1 MNLLKITGSA
11 TGIIEIVEEVPYVT
25 FIILLLFAIF
35 FFIKWQLTS
44 KKLRDLKKG
53 RK

>member
-11 TGIIEIVEEVPYVT
+11 TGIEIVEEVPYVT

-35 FFIKWQLTS
+35 FFIKWQLAS
-44 KKLRDLKKG
+44 KKVRDTKKG
-53 RK
+53 KK